1 MTAKAPA
8 SAPVAERTLNAKT
21 AMDAVTLRV
30 GDVDEVLAR

>member
-1 MTAKAPA
+1 MTATAPA
-8 SAPVAERTLNAKT
+8 STPVTERTLNANT